1 MIDYRPNPYGYG
13 CITGSADEIHA
24 AGMLTINK
32 HSYDGV
38 KLLEAD
44 GLRIMRGSKFGM
56 RAKRDNGGP
65 KCQIAIDLSERYARR
80 LSRSIK
86 LGSDMGLSVFNDCPM
101 PLTEAI
107 AVKCLHKTMEQGTS
121 SQYAACNNA
130 ARGVIY
136 RAFGGITSSVD
147 INTLYLSKGK
157 ITQLNKGQMVALFDL
172 RPVESREVCGYY

>member
-13 CITGSADEIHA
+13 CITGSVDEVRA
-24 AGMLTINK
+24 AGMLTINRQG
-32 HSYDGV
+32 YDGV

-44 GLRIMRGSKFGM
+44 GLRIMRGSKLGM
-56 RAKRDNGGP
+56 RAKRDDGSP

-86 LGSDMGLSVFNDCPM
+86 LGSDMALSVSNDCPM

-107 AVKCLHKTMEQGTS
+107 AVKCLHKTMERGTS

-136 RAFGGITSSVD
+136 RAFGGIASSVD
-147 INTLYLSKGK
+147 VDALYLSKGK
-157 ITQLNKGQMVALFDL
+157 
-172 RPVESREVCGYY
+172 